1 MTPLEVGGLTL
12 FILVLLFGA
21 FSILF
26 GFPGTVI
33 IFIDALI
40 YSIITGFEKIGIKI
54 LLTLLILS
62 ALAEVADFAV
72 GMAGAMKFGVSRK
85 GFWAFTIGG
94 FIGALLMTPL
104 FLGLGLLI
112 GAFLGGVIAILTM
125 ELLAR
130 NKLKP
135 TLRAAYGAI
144 LGRVAGICV
153 KGFFALIMVIITL
166 TSIYS

>member
-1 MTPLEVGGLTL
+1 LTPLEVGGLTL

-33 IFIDALI
+33 ILIDAFV
-40 YSIITGFEKIGIKI
+40 YSAVTGFEKIGIKI
-54 LLTLLILS
+54 LVTLLVLS

-72 GMAGAMKFGVSRK
+72 GMAGAVKFGVSRK

-94 FIGALLMTPL
+94 FIGALLMTPF
-104 FLGLGLLI
+104 FLGLGLI
-112 GAFLGGVIAILTM
+112 VGTFLGGVIAILTV

-130 NKLKP
+130 NRLKP
-135 TLRAAYGAI
+135 TLRDAYGAI

-166 TSIYS
+166 TSVYS